1 MVSIVTSV
9 GILELLEV
17 SIAVASSSV
26 SLLVNRVVGIVGNTT
41 GVVVVMLLAEVV
53 VVSTVVPGTEVVGP
67 AAISVV
73 LVVLISV

>member
-1 MVSIVTSV
+1 LVSVVTSV

-17 SIAVASSSV
+17 GIAVTSSSV

-53 VVSTVVPGTEVVGP
+53 VVSTVV
-67 AAISVV
+67 
-73 LVVLISV
+73 LISI

>member
-1 MVSIVTSV
+1 LVSVVTSV
-9 GILELLEV
+9 GILDFLEV
-17 SIAVASSSV
+17 GIAVSNSSV
-26 SLLVNRVVGIVGNTT
+26 SLLVNGVVGIVGNTT